1 MNVNFKDGNNMG
13 IIENRRS
20 IRKYKNQKVEKEK
33 IEAILLA
40 GLQAPSPKNRQ
51 PWRFVIISDE
61 NKRKD
66 LATKMRNHISM
77 HIKENAYREDIN
89 ASLETIDI
97 IEQAPVLIL
106 VCYEYGMVQQHDDG
120 VNWQIAA
127 RDLEAV
133 ELQAIGAA
141 VENMLL
147 KAEELGIG
155 SLWCGDILYAYE
167 IVSQFSTRPV
177 VSAVCLGY
185 KNEMPIN
192 REKKKIS
199 EMCVFY

>member
-1 MNVNFKDGNNMG
+1 MG

>member
-1 MNVNFKDGNNMG
+1 MKNMG
-13 IIENRRS
+13 NIEDRKS
-20 IRKYKNQKVEKEK
+20 IRKYKKKKVEREK
-33 IEAILLA
+33 IEAVLTA

-61 NKRKD
+61 KKKQE
-66 LATKMRNHISM
+66 LVVSMRNCIHM
-77 HIKENAYREDIN
+77 QVKEKADREDIC
-89 ASLETIDI
+89 ASLETMDI

-106 VCYEYGMVQQHDDG
+106 VCYEYGMVKQHDDG
-120 VNWQIAA
+120 VNWPIVAK
-127 RDLEAV
+127 DLEVV

-155 SLWCGDILYAYE
+155 SLWCADILYAYE
-167 IVSQFSTRPV
+167 IVSKYSSRPI

-185 KNEMPIN
+185 KDEMPTV
-192 REKKKIS
+192 RVKKKIS
-199 EMCVFY
+199 EMCTFY

>member
-1 MNVNFKDGNNMG
+1 MG
-13 IIENRRS
+13 MIENRRS
-20 IRKYKNQKVEKEK
+20 IRKFKKEKLEKEK
-33 IEAILLA
+33 IEAVLLA

-51 PWRFVIISDE
+51 PWRFIIISDDKKQE
-61 NKRKD
+61 
-66 LATKMRNHISM
+66 LVASMRNYIQM
-77 HIKENAYREDIN
+77 QIKEKADREDIH

-106 VCYEYGMVQQHDDG
+106 VCYEYGTAKQHDDG
-120 VNWQIAA
+120 VSWPIAA
-127 RDLEAV
+127 KDLEAV

-147 KAEELGIG
+147 KAEELGLG
-155 SLWCGDILYAYE
+155 SLWCADILYAYE
-167 IVSQFSTRPV
+167 IVSSYSSRPV

-185 KNEMPIN
+185 KNEMPAA

-199 EMCVFY
+199 EMCKF

>member
-1 MNVNFKDGNNMG
+1 MG

-61 NKRKD
+61 NKKKE
-66 LATKMRNHISM
+66 LAASMRDHISLQ
-77 HIKENAYREDIN
+77 IKEKAYRQDIY

-106 VCYEYGMVQQHDDG
+106 VCYEHGMVQQHDDG

-192 REKKKIS
+192 REKKKIL

>member
-66 LATKMRNHISM
+66 LATKMRNHINM
-77 HIKENAYREDIN
+77 HIKENAYREDIY

>member
-1 MNVNFKDGNNMG
+1 MG

-61 NKRKD
+61 NKKKD
-66 LATKMRNHISM
+66 LVATMKNHISM
-77 HIKENAYREDIN
+77 LIKEKAYREDIY

>member
-1 MNVNFKDGNNMG
+1 MG

-61 NKRKD
+61 NKKKD
-66 LATKMRNHISM
+66 LVATMKNHISM
-77 HIKENAYREDIN
+77 LIKEKAYREDIY

-120 VNWQIAA
+120 VNWPIAA
-127 RDLEAV
+127 RDLEVV

>member
-1 MNVNFKDGNNMG
+1 MKNMG
-13 IIENRRS
+13 NIEDRKS
-20 IRKYKNQKVEKEK
+20 IRKYKKKKVEREK
-33 IEAILLA
+33 IEAVLTA

-61 NKRKD
+61 KKKQE
-66 LATKMRNHISM
+66 LVVSMRNCIHM
-77 HIKENAYREDIN
+77 QVKEKADREDIC
-89 ASLETIDI
+89 ASLETLDI

-106 VCYEYGMVQQHDDG
+106 VCYEYGMVKQHDDG
-120 VNWQIAA
+120 VNWPIVAK
-127 RDLEAV
+127 DLEVV

-155 SLWCGDILYAYE
+155 SLWCADILYAYE
-167 IVSQFSTRPV
+167 IVSKYSSRPI

-185 KNEMPIN
+185 KDEMPTV
-192 REKKKIS
+192 RVKKKIS
-199 EMCVFY
+199 EMCTFY

>member
-1 MNVNFKDGNNMG
+1 MG

-20 IRKYKNQKVEKEK
+20 IRKFKKEKLEKEK
-33 IEAILLA
+33 IEAVLLA

-51 PWRFVIISDE
+51 PWRFVIISDDKKQE
-61 NKRKD
+61 
-66 LATKMRNHISM
+66 LVVSMRNYIQM
-77 HIKENAYREDIN
+77 QIKEKADREDIH

-106 VCYEYGMVQQHDDG
+106 VCYEYGMAKQHDDG
-120 VNWQIAA
+120 VSWPIAA
-127 RDLEAV
+127 KDLEAV
-133 ELQAIGAA
+133 ELQAIGAG

-147 KAEELGIG
+147 KAEELGLG
-155 SLWCGDILYAYE
+155 SLWCADILYAYE
-167 IVSQFSTRPV
+167 IVSSYSSRPV

-185 KNEMPIN
+185 KNEMPAA

-199 EMCVFY
+199 EMCKF

>member
-1 MNVNFKDGNNMG
+1 MG

-61 NKRKD
+61 NKKEN
-66 LATKMRNHISM
+66 LVAKMRNHISM
-77 HIKENAYREDIN
+77 HIKENAQREDIY

-97 IEQAPVLIL
+97 IDQAPVLIL

>member
-1 MNVNFKDGNNMG
+1 MG

-61 NKRKD
+61 NKKKD
-66 LATKMRNHISM
+66 LVATMKNHISM
-77 HIKENAYREDIN
+77 LIKEKAYREDIY

-120 VNWQIAA
+120 VNWPIAA
-127 RDLEAV
+127 RDLEVV

-199 EMCVFY
+199 EMCVIY